1 MLLELLIN
9 INLTCKYSFVFIIH
23 VISGEF
29 IYKLIPI
36 VMFLSIQYPK
46 LRNNEFV
53 QFFKLLVEIINSNDP
68 EVLKIK
74 SQFDELADL
83 LASLN
88 VIFKPESGSAITR
101 ELQEI
106 DARRDAAITGIEMQI
121 KSLSYYFESEKKIA
135 AQILSNSL
143 SAYGS
148 SISRMNYQAETSTI
162 TSIIQKWEGD
172 NRLISCLEILN
183 LTKWVLELKIANN
196 LFEER
201 YIARLKEAAEEPEQ
215 NTIDLRK
222 QIIKSYRKL
231 TAHLQSHATLS
242 GNDSY
247 EAVVQ
252 QINQLIEQ
260 YNKLVASRGN
270 SKEEEALN

>member
-1 MLLELLIN
+1 
-9 INLTCKYSFVFIIH
+9 
-23 VISGEF
+23 
-29 IYKLIPI
+29 
-36 VMFLSIQYPK
+36 MFLSIQYPK

-53 QFFKLLVEIINSNDP
+53 QFFKLLVDIINSNDA
-68 EVLKIK
+68 EVLKVK
-74 SQFDELADL
+74 SQLDELADL

-88 VIFKPESGSAITR
+88 AIFKPEPGSAITR

-106 DARRDAAITGIEMQI
+106 DARRDAAIRGIEMKI
-121 KSLSYYFESEKKIA
+121 KSLSYHFEPKKKSA

-162 TSIIQKWEGD
+162 TSIIKKWEGD
-172 NRLISCLEILN
+172 NKLISSLEILN
-183 LTKWVLELKIANN
+183 LTNWVLELKIANN

-201 YIARLKEAAEEPEQ
+201 YIARLKEDAEEPEQ
-215 NTIDLRK
+215 KTIDLRK
-222 QIIKSYRKL
+222 QIIKSYRNL

-247 EAVVQ
+247 EDVIS

-260 YNKLVASRGN
+260 YNKLVATRGPN
-270 SKEEEALN
+270 KEEDESTGLD